1 MTGVVKVQRAGK
13 GPWVQVSRCPLASGD
28 HVQTFQKAQATILI
42 DGARVKLGPRTHVVI
57 PAAKPQAAA
66 RGLTRLW
73 AIAGKVYVWLL
84 GAPRLEIGTEGAIAA
99 ASGTKF
105 LVEVGS
111 DGVTTVTVLEGTVR
125 FYNDLGS
132 VAVGANQQ
140 SHAAADMAPTRPMR
154 VDPSGYLQ
162 WEASLDNVGLGWE
175 MRHAPSATAAQV
187 DATLTQARQAAQANP
202 GDLRAQLALG
212 DALEDAGD
220 WSAAEAVYTA
230 LAQATPAV
238 PRAQTR
244 LGYNLLLQGRT
255 AEAAGAF
262 QAAAAL
268 APTDALPVIGAA
280 LAQVSS
286 LQEDSLKQAAALAA
300 RGVSMAP
307 TESLA
312 QIAAGLVAVRS
323 GDAQKAEA
331 AFERAV
337 ALSAQ
342 AYQAHAYLSGVQLA
356 EGKKEAALASAR
368 RAVELAPASGLA
380 NEALATAEF
389 YAGDLSRARQASEVA
404 LQASP
409 NSAAAHLVASDI
421 RNAQGD
427 LESGLREAQL
437 AVTLDPEFGAAWS
450 ALGMSYLAA
459 NDLAGAQKS
468 FSHAVAL
475 SPNLVSART
484 GLGVTYARQGKLA
497 AAVEEQKAAI
507 ALDASRAATHN
518 NLGAA
523 LLSQGDLSGAAR
535 EFGAAIE
542 AQPDW
547 ALPHANLAMLQLD
560 LNQYPEAVREAELA
574 VRLGDDSARLHTTLA
589 RVYLRQNRTERAWAE
604 LRRAVE
610 LDRDYALAHLELA
623 EVYGRLGQGRNALY
637 EQFAALTKQP
647 AAMVEGREYSRTE
660 VDAAFG
666 SFQGKVKKDGRGDN
680 GQNSYFMALQH
691 ENDDWDRLQS
701 DWNHTTFLGIAGRQ
715 TSAGKA
721 DVAYLSVDH
730 EDRDKPGRLLST
742 GEPETP
748 GYESAFGG
756 YDFRYLGRR
765 SLSSRSDLTF
775 KLGYRDDSENDY
787 NPQSLLTNTDPVRGI
802 RLSSEGPMAELRF
815 DRQGSGANSLVA
827 GAAYYGEK
835 RGVSGVLGKID
846 PTSTIDW
853 QDYRDEVNRDSA
865 TFYLER
871 ELTLDHKTRAMVGGR
886 VAVAEE
892 ASPVWR
898 AKAWVRRDL
907 GGGQTLVLLTRPL
920 LRDDAAELAPVDL
933 WSARELE
940 SPLDLAD
947 GGYEQSY
954 ELQYQL
960 MPRNGAL
967 LQLTGFYRSLNNYLV
982 DLEDPQWSPARASS
996 FLSKGSLYGAEVE
1009 WESWL
1014 SRSLSAGIWGRLSNS
1029 ENDEIE
1035 GCEVPYIPR
1044 LAGKARLDYLGRSG
1058 LRVGLTWNHT
1068 GQRYADRDN
1077 TVRLGSY
1084 GLLNLRAEK
1093 QFDPRNMLFVDV
1105 ENLTDKQYEYWQ
1117 GYPGRPRRVRVGF
1130 EMRF

>member
-1 MTGVVKVQRAGK
+1 
-13 GPWVQVSRCPLASGD
+13 
-28 HVQTFQKAQATILI
+28 
-42 DGARVKLGPRTHVVI
+42 
-57 PAAKPQAAA
+57 
-66 RGLTRLW
+66 
-73 AIAGKVYVWLL
+73 
-84 GAPRLEIGTEGAIAA
+84 
-99 ASGTKF
+99 
-105 LVEVGS
+105 
-111 DGVTTVTVLEGTVR
+111 
-125 FYNDLGS
+125 
-132 VAVGANQQ
+132 
-140 SHAAADMAPTRPMR
+140 
-154 VDPSGYLQ
+154 
-162 WEASLDNVGLGWE
+162 
-175 MRHAPSATAAQV
+175 
-187 DATLTQARQAAQANP
+187 
-202 GDLRAQLALG
+202 
-212 DALEDAGD
+212 
-220 WSAAEAVYTA
+220 
-230 LAQATPAV
+230 
-238 PRAQTR
+238 
-244 LGYNLLLQGRT
+244 
-255 AEAAGAF
+255 
-262 QAAAAL
+262 
-268 APTDALPVIGAA
+268 
-280 LAQVSS
+280 
-286 LQEDSLKQAAALAA
+286 
-300 RGVSMAP
+300 
-307 TESLA
+307 
-312 QIAAGLVAVRS
+312 GLVAVRS

-920 LRDDAAELAPVDL
+920 LRD
-933 WSARELE
+933 
-940 SPLDLAD
+940 
-947 GGYEQSY
+947 
-954 ELQYQL
+954 
-960 MPRNGAL
+960 
-967 LQLTGFYRSLNNYLV
+967 
-982 DLEDPQWSPARASS
+982 
-996 FLSKGSLYGAEVE
+996 
-1009 WESWL
+1009 
-1014 SRSLSAGIWGRLSNS
+1014 
-1029 ENDEIE
+1029 
-1035 GCEVPYIPR
+1035 
-1044 LAGKARLDYLGRSG
+1044 
-1058 LRVGLTWNHT
+1058 
-1068 GQRYADRDN
+1068 
-1077 TVRLGSY
+1077 
-1084 GLLNLRAEK
+1084 
-1093 QFDPRNMLFVDV
+1093 
-1105 ENLTDKQYEYWQ
+1105 
-1117 GYPGRPRRVRVGF
+1117 
-1130 EMRF
+1130 